1 MTGIIKA
8 IINGNKI
15 YVIWV
20 TFLLVLSLIGLHAYA
35 RQLIYGLYVTGMGD
49 EVSWGFYIANFAF
62 LVGMAAAAVM
72 IVIPVYIFNDK
83 DLKKVVIFAELFA
96 ISAVIMCLSF
106 VLIDLGRIDRM
117 WHLIPFIGIFNWP
130 DSMLTWDV
138 IVLNGYLFINIF
150 VCAYFL
156 YKVKKGEEPK
166 TWIYIAVVFLSIV
179 WAPSIHTVTAF
190 LFQGLGARPFWHSP
204 LIAPRFL
211 SSAFSAGP
219 AFILIVLILLN
230 KFKAIKISFQTIRR
244 IRLIVTVCLLINIFF
259 FFSEVFAELYMPTS
273 HSINLAFLLG
283 VKGKSI
289 LTPWIRLSLAMTIV
303 AAIMFLIPSL
313 MKKEVFV
320 IIACILTDIGIWLE
334 KGLGFVIPGFIPT
347 QLGDFVQ
354 YKPTLNEVLI
364 TIGVWAAG
372 LLLYTFFVK
381 IAVSIINSKEGGD
394 TEIYEYSQLK

>member
-1 MTGIIKA
+1 MSQIIKS
-8 IINGNKI
+8 IINGNRYYI
-15 YVIWV
+15 IWV
-20 TFLLVLSLIGLHAYA
+20 TFLLVLALIGLHAYS

-72 IVIPVYIFNDK
+72 IVIPVYIFHDK
-83 DLKKVVIFAELFA
+83 ELKKIVIFAELFA
-96 ISAVIMCLSF
+96 IAAVIMCLSF

-117 WHLIPFIGIFNWP
+117 WHLIPGIGIFHWP
-130 DSMLTWDV
+130 QSMLTWDV

-156 YKVKKGEEPK
+156 IKLYKNQEPK
-166 TWIYIAVVFLSIV
+166 TWIYLAVVFISIV

-219 AFILIVLILLN
+219 AFILIVLIILKRFN
-230 KFKAIKISFQTIRR
+230 AIKISEHVIKR
-244 IRLIVTVCLLINIFF
+244 IRQIVTVCLLINIFF

-289 LTPWIRLSLAMTIV
+289 LTPWIRLSLAMSII
-303 AAIMFLIPSL
+303 AAIMFLTPKL
-313 MKKEVFV
+313 MQKEVFV

-347 QLGDFVQ
+347 PLGDFVE

-364 TIGVWAAG
+364 TIGVWAGG
-372 LLLYTFFVK
+372 LLLYTLLVK
-381 IAVSIINSKEGGD
+381 IAIPIINGEMRKGV
-394 TEIYEYSQLK
+394 K

>member
-1 MTGIIKA
+1 MGRLIKF
-8 IINGNKI
+8 IINGNKFYI
-15 YVIWV
+15 LWV
-20 TFLLVLSLIGLHAYA
+20 TLLLTLTLIGLHAYS
-35 RQLIYGLYVTGMGD
+35 RQLIYGLCTTGMGD

-72 IVIPVYIFNDK
+72 IVIPVYIFHDK
-83 DLKKVVIFAELFA
+83 ELKKIVIFAELFA

-106 VLIDLGRIDRM
+106 VLIDLGRIDRI
-117 WHLIPFIGIFNWP
+117 WHLIPGIGIFHWP
-130 DSMLTWDV
+130 QSMLTWDV

-150 VCAYFL
+150 LCSYFL
-156 YKVKKGEEPK
+156 IKIYKNSEPK
-166 TWIYIAVVFLSIV
+166 TWIYLLVVFISIV

-219 AFILIVLILLN
+219 AFILIVLILLK
-230 KFKAIKISFQTIRR
+230 KFNAIKISPHVIRR
-244 IRLIVTVCLLINIFF
+244 IRQIVTICLLINIFF

-289 LTPWIRLSLAMTIV
+289 LTPWIRLSVVMSMV
-303 AAIMFLIPSL
+303 SAIMFLIPKL
-313 MKKEVFV
+313 MEKEIFI

-347 QLGDFVQ
+347 PIGDFVE

-364 TIGVWAAG
+364 TIGVWAGG
-372 LLLYTFFVK
+372 LLIYTILVK
-381 IAVSIINSKEGGD
+381 LALPIINGELRKEVR
-394 TEIYEYSQLK
+394 

>member
-1 MTGIIKA
+1 MNAIIEIIKS
-8 IINGNKI
+8 IINGNRYYI
-15 YVIWV
+15 LWV
-20 TFLLVLSLIGLHAYA
+20 TFLLILSLIGLHAYS
-35 RQLIYGLYVTGMGD
+35 RQLLYGLYVTGMGD

-72 IVIPVYIFNDK
+72 IVIPVYIFHDK

-96 ISAVIMCLSF
+96 IAAVIMCLSF

-117 WHLIPFIGIFNWP
+117 WHLIPVIGIFHWP

-150 VCAYFL
+150 VCSYFL
-156 YKVKKGEEPK
+156 YKVYKGQEPK
-166 TWIYIAVVFLSIV
+166 TWIYLAVVFISIV

-230 KFKAIKISFQTIRR
+230 KFNAIQISKDVIRR

-289 LTPWIRLSLAMTIV
+289 LTPWIRLSILMSVV
-303 AAIMFLIPSL
+303 AAIMFLIPKL
-313 MKKEVFV
+313 MQNEVFV
-320 IIACILTDIGIWLE
+320 VIACILTDIGIWLE
-334 KGLGFVIPGFIPT
+334 KGLGFVIPGFIPSP
-347 QLGDFVQ
+347 LGDFVQ

-364 TIGVWAAG
+364 TIGVWAGG
-372 LLLYTFFVK
+372 LLLYTFLVK
-381 IAVSIINSKEGGD
+381 IALPIINKE
-394 TEIYEYSQLK
+394 K

>member
-1 MTGIIKA
+1 MNAIKGLIRA
-8 IINGNKI
+8 TINGNKYYI
-15 YVIWV
+15 LWV
-20 TFLLVLSLIGLHAYA
+20 TFLLIWVLIGLHCYVK
-35 RQLIYGLYVTGMGD
+35 QLIYGLYTTGMGD

-72 IVIPVYIFNDK
+72 IVIPVYIFHDK
-83 DLKKVVIFAELFA
+83 DVKHIVIFAELFA
-96 ISAVIMCLSF
+96 IAAVIMCLSF

-117 WHLIPFIGIFNWP
+117 WHLIPIIGIFHWP
-130 DSMLTWDV
+130 QSMLTWDV

-156 YKVKKGEEPK
+156 YKTYKKQEPK
-166 TWIYIAVVFLSIV
+166 TWIYLAVVFLSII

-230 KFKAIKISFQTIRR
+230 KFNPIKVSEGAIRR

-289 LTPWIRLSLAMTIV
+289 LTPWIRLSV
-303 AAIMFLIPSL
+303 ALSIIAVIMFLIPKL
-313 MKKEVFV
+313 MKNNFFV
-320 IIACILTDIGIWLE
+320 VIACILTDIGIWLE

-347 QLGDFVQ
+347 QIGDFVQ

-364 TIGVWAAG
+364 TIGVWAGG
-372 LLLYTFFVK
+372 LLLYTILVK
-381 IAVSIINSKEGGD
+381 ISLPIIRGELHEGR
-394 TEIYEYSQLK
+394 

>member
-1 MTGIIKA
+1 MSQIIKS
-8 IINGNKI
+8 IINGNRYYI
-15 YVIWV
+15 IWV
-20 TFLLVLSLIGLHAYA
+20 TFLLVLALIGLHAYS

-72 IVIPVYIFNDK
+72 IVIPVYIFHDK
-83 DLKKVVIFAELFA
+83 ELKKIVIFAELFA
-96 ISAVIMCLSF
+96 IAAVIMCLSF

-117 WHLIPFIGIFNWP
+117 WHLIPGIGIFHWP
-130 DSMLTWDV
+130 QSMLTWDV

-156 YKVKKGEEPK
+156 IKLYKNQEPK
-166 TWIYIAVVFLSIV
+166 TWIYLAVVFISIV

-219 AFILIVLILLN
+219 AFILIVLIILKRFN
-230 KFKAIKISFQTIRR
+230 AIKISEHVIKR
-244 IRLIVTVCLLINIFF
+244 IRQIVTVCLLINIFF

-289 LTPWIRLSLAMTIV
+289 LTPWIRLSLAMSII
-303 AAIMFLIPSL
+303 AAIMFLTPKL
-313 MKKEVFV
+313 MQKEVFV

-347 QLGDFVQ
+347 PLGDFVE

-364 TIGVWAAG
+364 TIGVWAGG
-372 LLLYTFFVK
+372 LLLYTLLVK
-381 IAVSIINSKEGGD
+381 IAIPIINGEMR
-394 TEIYEYSQLK
+394 E